1 MRKFI
6 DDQTSNNMQ
15 ASASFEDVF
24 NSIDIDGDGEISFSE
39 FISAATCKNILIAE
53 KQLILAFNHLDSSN
67 EGWLDQEKLKV
78 VFKTPGASGIIPNM
92 KTMWAEFIAPYAK
105 QNPDKIT
112 FREFKEVMQQIN

>member
-1 MRKFI
+1 MTLATNETLISMNQNVRQYRRKGLFQKSVCQFIANLVSMTDDMRQLRQAFRSIDSRNNGHICREDMRKFI

-53 KQLILAFNHLDSSN
+53 K
-67 EGWLDQEKLKV
+67 
-78 VFKTPGASGIIPNM
+78 
-92 KTMWAEFIAPYAK
+92 
-105 QNPDKIT
+105 
-112 FREFKEVMQQIN
+112 